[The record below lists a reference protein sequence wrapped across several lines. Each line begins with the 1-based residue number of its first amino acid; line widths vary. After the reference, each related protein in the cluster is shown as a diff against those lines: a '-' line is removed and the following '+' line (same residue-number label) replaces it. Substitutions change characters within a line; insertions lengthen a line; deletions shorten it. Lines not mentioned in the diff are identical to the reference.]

1 MCMTYIY
8 RYFTR
13 HVFMKWHKINSTFWQ
28 LLRSKHYTLC
38 SFAGPVC
45 QCAYRHIII
54 LNYYWILKTSFR
66 SRQGPHNCLL
76 RWAPFWVNTITA
88 DKFIVRCSLQSKI
101 STSYHPLAIVS
112 LWNYQKTHASA
123 LCQSNQEGYNHSN
136 YPSFLR
142 LNGLNIN
149 NLELALELKYTAAL
163 LWDKFL

>member
-54 LNYYWILKTSFR
+54 LNYYWILKTSFH
-66 SRQGPHNCLL
+66 SRQGTLNRLL
-76 RWAPFWVNTITA
+76 RWAPFWVNNITA
-88 DKFIVRCSLQSKI
+88 EKFIVACSLQSKI
-101 STSYHPLAIVS
+101 SPS
-112 LWNYQKTHASA
+112 THASA
-123 LCQSNQEGYNHSN
+123 WCQINQEGYNHSN
-136 YPSFLR
+136 CPSFLR
-142 LNGLNIN
+142 LIGWGLNIN
-149 NLELALELKYTAAL
+149 NLEKALEWNNYILQVV
-163 LWDKFL
+163 